1 MLQVHSSSSSQMHG
15 NIDTHYTAL
24 LKVSCLISPVRLS
37 IGSPPSFVLKRVLFG
52 GDSFHLFIHAQQ
64 RNFTSCECSIPY
76 NLQPIFFSHVT
87 VSPAPYQNTMAR
99 SDRGAELFAAALIP
113 YTAAAIALVLRNVAR
128 RNTRVV
134 MFWEDYLAI
143 VAFVSLCTS

>member
-1 MLQVHSSSSSQMHG
+1 
-15 NIDTHYTAL
+15 
-24 LKVSCLISPVRLS
+24 
-37 IGSPPSFVLKRVLFG
+37 
-52 GDSFHLFIHAQQ
+52 
-64 RNFTSCECSIPY
+64 
-76 NLQPIFFSHVT
+76 
-87 VSPAPYQNTMAR
+87 MAR

-128 RNTRVV
+128 RKTRVV